1 MYNENT
7 VNRYDIFIVLLTT
20 CLCFGNV
27 GGALQVDRILAIL
40 LAPAMLSGFSK
51 AHNLYLNKLLKGLFL
66 IYLYILISIF
76 WTSDSGEGLKELVYY
91 PVHFTL
97 MVEIIVFSRKAMNP
111 LNSLSLG
118 WFNMA
123 LLCSLVA
130 IWEITTGNHLN
141 VAREEAS
148 SFNTGVTIVQHLTA
162 SVTFNNYN
170 SYVTILCYSFPWIF
184 YNLIGLEK
192 RLLIKVLSFPVLI
205 ISTVIIIINAS
216 RGGVLAIILMVIT
229 YVLISK
235 KAKITSI
242 IIISLIAVVAYV
254 ILQYRDTLF
263 AVLTARASE
272 GGMFTDDARSVI
284 WSNAL
289 KTFSTSMGFGI
300 GVGGLDASMA
310 QFSKGGINVTHNMF
324 LEVLVQYGV
333 IVFLAVLIF
342 LLRLFKRAFR
352 VEGHR
357 KEVLLMSFVS
367 MPAYFIIDSTYLL
380 TCHYY
385 VLIAT
390 LIVFANYELIR
401 YNNRVL
407 WSSPQL

>member
-1 MYNENT
+1 MYNEIT
-7 VNRYDIFIVLLTT
+7 VNRYDMFVVLLTT

-40 LAPAMLSGFSK
+40 LAPAMLSVYSK
-51 AHNLYLNKLLKGLFL
+51 AHNLYLNKLLKGLLF
-66 IYLYILISIF
+66 IYLYIFITLF
-76 WTSDSGEGLKELVYY
+76 WTSDSSEGLKEIVYF
-91 PVHFTL
+91 PVHFIL
-97 MVEIIVFSRKAMNP
+97 MLEIIVFCRKAKNP
-111 LNSLSLG
+111 LNSLSFG
-118 WFNMA
+118 WLNMA
-123 LLCSLVA
+123 LFCSLVA

-148 SFNTGVTIVQHLTA
+148 SYNTGMAIVQHLTA
-162 SVTFNNYN
+162 SVTFSNYN

-184 YNLIGLEK
+184 YNLIGERK
-192 RLLIKVLSFPVLI
+192 RLLVKVLSFSVLM

-216 RGGVLAIILMVIT
+216 RGGVLAIISMVIT
-229 YVLISK
+229 YALVSK
-235 KAKITSI
+235 KARSNSIVIIT
-242 IIISLIAVVAYV
+242 LIAVVAYAL
-254 ILQYRDTLF
+254 LQYKDTLF

-272 GGMFTDDARSVI
+272 GGMFTDDARTII

-289 KTFSTSMGFGI
+289 KTFRSSMGFGV

-333 IVFLAVLIF
+333 IVFFAVLLF
-342 LLRLFKRAFR
+342 LWRLFKRTLR
-352 VEGHR
+352 IDDQR
-357 KEVLLMSFVS
+357 KVVLLMSFVS

-380 TCHYY
+380 TCHFY

-390 LIVFANYELIR
+390 LIVFANYELLRRNYQI
-401 YNNRVL
+401 L
-407 WSSPQL
+407 WPSSQL

>member
-1 MYNENT
+1 
-7 VNRYDIFIVLLTT
+7 
-20 CLCFGNV
+20 
-27 GGALQVDRILAIL
+27 
-40 LAPAMLSGFSK
+40 
-51 AHNLYLNKLLKGLFL
+51 
-66 IYLYILISIF
+66 
-76 WTSDSGEGLKELVYY
+76 
-91 PVHFTL
+91 
-97 MVEIIVFSRKAMNP
+97 
-111 LNSLSLG
+111 
-118 WFNMA
+118 MA
-123 LLCSLVA
+123 
-130 IWEITTGNHLN
+130 
-141 VAREEAS
+141 
-148 SFNTGVTIVQHLTA
+148 
-162 SVTFNNYN
+162 
-170 SYVTILCYSFPWIF
+170 
-184 YNLIGLEK
+184 
-192 RLLIKVLSFPVLI
+192 
-205 ISTVIIIINAS
+205 
-216 RGGVLAIILMVIT
+216 
-229 YVLISK
+229 
-235 KAKITSI
+235 
-242 IIISLIAVVAYV
+242 
-254 ILQYRDTLF
+254 
-263 AVLTARASE
+263 
-272 GGMFTDDARSVI
+272 
-284 WSNAL
+284 
-289 KTFSTSMGFGI
+289 FGI